1 MLLRDKHIFVVEDNM
16 KNRVVTQVAL
26 VAQGARVTFE
36 RFGKDTIHVLQ
47 RVVPVHVI
55 LLDLMLAEG
64 VSGYD
69 VFEQIRA
76 RPEFADVPIVA
87 VSASEPA
94 IAIPKTRDMGFSGF
108 IAKPID
114 SDMFPRQIARIINGR
129 PVWQS
134 GLGNFDISDGEID
147 DGWG

>member
-1 MLLRDKHIFVVEDNM
+1 MLLKDKHVFVVEDNM

-26 VAQGARVTFE
+26 VAQGAKVTFE
-36 RFGKDTIHVLQ
+36 RMGKETVRALQ
-47 RVVPVHVI
+47 RVVPIDVI

-64 VSGYD
+64 LSCYD

-76 RPEFADVPIVA
+76 IPEFAHVPIVA

-94 IAIPKTRDMGFSGF
+94 IALPKTRMMGFSGF

-114 SDMFPRQIARIINGR
+114 SDLFPRQIAQILSGKGVWSSGR
-129 PVWQS
+129 TFELIENEAVD
-134 GLGNFDISDGEID
+134 FF
-147 DGWG
+147 